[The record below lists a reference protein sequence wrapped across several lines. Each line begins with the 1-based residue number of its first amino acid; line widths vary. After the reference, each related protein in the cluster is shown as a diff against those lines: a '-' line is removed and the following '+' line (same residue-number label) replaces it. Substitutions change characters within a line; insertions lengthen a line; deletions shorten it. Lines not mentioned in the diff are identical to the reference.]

1 MKRYTHSNNI
11 RFEETVDVRLRE
23 IVKTDSFC
31 IKNNYS
37 KSDLV
42 RSLLR
47 MGLKQYEYN
56 LSERIKVQ
64 KGERYGS

>member
-1 MKRYTHSNNI
+1 MKRYTQSNNT
-11 RFEETVDVRLRE
+11 RFEKSVDDRLIE
-23 IVKTDSFC
+23 IVQTDSFC

-42 RSLLR
+42 RQLLR

-56 LSERIKVQ
+56 LSEKLKIKN
-64 KGERYGS
+64 GERYGS

>member
-1 MKRYTHSNNI
+1 MKRYTQSNNT
-11 RFEETVDVRLRE
+11 RFEKSVDDRLTE
-23 IVKTDSFC
+23 IVQTDSFC

-42 RSLLR
+42 RQLLR

-64 KGERYGS
+64 NGERYG

>member
-11 RFEETVDVRLRE
+11 RFEKMVDDRIKE
-23 IVKTDSFC
+23 IVVTDPIC

-42 RSLLR
+42 RQLIR

-56 LSERIKVQ
+56 LSEKIKL
-64 KGERYGS
+64 KNGERYGI